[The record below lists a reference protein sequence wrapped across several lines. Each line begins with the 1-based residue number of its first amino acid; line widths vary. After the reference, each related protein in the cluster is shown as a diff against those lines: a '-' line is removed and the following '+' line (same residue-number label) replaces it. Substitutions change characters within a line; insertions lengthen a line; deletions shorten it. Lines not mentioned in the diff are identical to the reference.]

1 MHLICREANE
11 SVVTKKRAKADLRKQ
26 SKLWLKFDDNYKNA
40 NFIEKPLVLAK
51 SQLLKS
57 REESSHA

>member
-1 MHLICREANE
+1 MHLICRGANE
-11 SVVTKKRAKADLRKQ
+11 SVVSKRRAKADLRKQ
-26 SKLWLKFDDNYKNA
+26 SKLWLNFDNYKKA

-57 REESSHA
+57 WEESSHA

>member
-1 MHLICREANE
+1 MHLIFREANE
-11 SVVTKKRAKADLRKQ
+11 SVVTKKSAIADLRKQ
-26 SKLWLKFDDNYKNA
+26 SKLWLKFRDNHKNA
-40 NFIEKPLVLAK
+40 NFIAKPLVLAK

>member
-1 MHLICREANE
+1 MHLICREVNE

-57 REESSHA
+57 RDESSHA